1 MKLILT
7 ADVDKLGAP
16 GDIVEVKGGYG
27 RNFLLPRGLAIVATR
42 GAERQVESIKRAQ
55 EAREVRD
62 SDHANELKQ
71 KLESLADVKVAVK
84 TSDAGKLFGS
94 VTAGDVASAI
104 KAATSGVTFVS
115 SQTTS
120 ILGWRAGSSVAKSRS
135 SRFSFCRPARSM
147 TCRGLNVASPR
158 VPKLSDEPMPGTS
171 PRAAFVR
178 VLVAPRLPLP
188 CSRRSTPRVSFPT
201 R

>member
-27 RNFLLPRGLAIVATR
+27 RNFLLPRGMAIVATP
-42 GAERQVESIKRAQ
+42 GAERQIESIKRAR

-71 KLESLADVKVAVK
+71 KLESMTDVKVAVK
-84 TSDAGKLFGS
+84 TSDTGKLFGS

-104 KAATSGVTFVS
+104 KAAGGPALDKRSVEMPKEHIKATGSHNVVVDLGHD
-115 SQTTS
+115 TTA
-120 ILGWRAGSSVAKSRS
+120 RVAVEVV
-135 SRFSFCRPARSM
+135 PA
-147 TCRGLNVASPR
+147 
-158 VPKLSDEPMPGTS
+158 
-171 PRAAFVR
+171 
-178 VLVAPRLPLP
+178 
-188 CSRRSTPRVSFPT
+188 
-201 R
+201 

>member
-7 ADVDKLGAP
+7 ADVDKLGVP

-27 RNFLLPRGLAIVATR
+27 RNFLLPRGMAIVATP
-42 GAERQVESIKRAQ
+42 GAERQIESIKRARD
-55 EAREVRD
+55 AREVRD

-104 KAATSGVTFVS
+104 KNAGGPTLDKRSVEMPKEHIKSTGAHSVVVDLGHDTTARVAVEVVS
-115 SQTTS
+115 
-120 ILGWRAGSSVAKSRS
+120 A
-135 SRFSFCRPARSM
+135 
-147 TCRGLNVASPR
+147 
-158 VPKLSDEPMPGTS
+158 
-171 PRAAFVR
+171 
-178 VLVAPRLPLP
+178 
-188 CSRRSTPRVSFPT
+188 
-201 R
+201 

>member
-27 RNFLLPRGLAIVATR
+27 RNFLLPRGLAIVASR

-55 EAREVRD
+55 EAREIRD

-71 KLESLADVKVAVK
+71 KLESLTDVKVAVK
-84 TSDAGKLFGS
+84 TSDTGKLFGS

-104 KAATSGVTFVS
+104 KAAGGPTLDKRVVD
-115 SQTTS
+115 
-120 ILGWRAGSSVAKSRS
+120 
-135 SRFSFCRPARSM
+135 
-147 TCRGLNVASPR
+147 
-158 VPKLSDEPMPGTS
+158 VPKGSIKSTGAHSAVVELGHDTTA
-171 PRAAFVR
+171 RVAFEV
-178 VLVAPRLPLP
+178 VPA
-188 CSRRSTPRVSFPT
+188 
-201 R
+201 